1 MVLYQAIYAKAL
13 EVVWKQKEK
22 FKNIVLIMRSFH
34 ITYVFLSAMGKRCSD
49 GGLRDLLLES
59 TLVGSGSLNS
69 VLERKHY
76 SRALRTYK
84 VSTIFHYYQR
94 YFSVTIIITDAV
106 ITSL

>member
-1 MVLYQAIYAKAL
+1 M
-13 EVVWKQKEK
+13 WRQKEK
-22 FKNIVLIMRSFH
+22 FKSIVLIMGSFH
-34 ITYVFLSAMGKRCSD
+34 ITCVFLSAMGKRCRD

-76 SRALRTYK
+76 SRALRTHK